1 MSSRTL
7 ADNSNIMSASAFNAE
22 IFQFCSASPQ
32 KTAYPARLWSNNML
46 LTDGF
51 FTSFCSP
58 MSFSSIQEAA
68 RVFSASY
75 PREGMTVQKKRERS
89 VKSFHL
95 SKQTSET
102 LEEKKKTTSF
112 LVIIILYTIQFT
124 CFKCTIEK
132 I

>member
-1 MSSRTL
+1 
-7 ADNSNIMSASAFNAE
+7 MSASALNAE

-32 KTAYPARLWSNNML
+32 KAAYPARLWSNNML

-51 FTSFCSP
+51 FTGFCSP
-58 MSFSSIQEAA
+58 VSFSSIQEAA
-68 RVFSASY
+68 RAFSASY

-102 LEEKKKTTSF
+102 HVREYRGF
-112 LVIIILYTIQFT
+112 F
-124 CFKCTIEK
+124 FFFFFF
-132 I
+132 